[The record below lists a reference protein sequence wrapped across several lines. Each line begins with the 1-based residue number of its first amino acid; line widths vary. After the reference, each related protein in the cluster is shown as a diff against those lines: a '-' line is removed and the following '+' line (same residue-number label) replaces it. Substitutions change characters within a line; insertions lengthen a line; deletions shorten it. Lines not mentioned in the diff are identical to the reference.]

1 MILLT
6 GVGVIYKV
14 HMQQGVGSG
23 HPKCVQLRAV
33 QGYRGLCLMCMYRS
47 LFMFLAACL
56 SHDVLYYLQ
65 KFSLLS
71 ILITL
76 DYFC

>member
-47 LFMFLAACL
+47 LFMFWQHVCL
-56 SHDVLYYLQ
+56 MMSCIICRNLVFYP
-65 KFSLLS
+65 F
-71 ILITL
+71 
-76 DYFC
+76 